1 MGVCPSRKQEQKS
14 MATHQGQRP
23 TDVVQICDGSA
34 EAVQMPVP
42 LSQETSSGADEE
54 GEDFDSFT
62 LVKVKR
68 KCRAPPGL
76 RAPPKPSPPPTPAP
90 PPEKQ
95 KLSRQEMRDAQDA
108 QLLKEW
114 REEAARVEAR
124 YEEGRQQLGTLLL
137 TKKQQAQ
144 PERLQRRERFWSTL
158 SVKFD
163 NAEPSFQS
171 CARCIEPARQISV
184 LHAVCDRLA
193 SAEPNQR
200 PRSVKSFQNFTRK
213 ARSIRTYTLDW
224 QAVAAALGLS
234 LQYFPQECK
243 ETPTELQLTQ
253 IRKRFEVVKA
263 TGTSP
268 PDLQAWIEAES
279 YVAKFYSAE
288 EILAELRK
296 VGILSGPDD
305 FGASMVEHS
314 YWDFLPKT
322 QSLPVTAQ
330 EASKAMWVDRFANKN
345 IVSLAT
351 FELRLPKK
359 GTFGRGSIV
368 GLLLGRRGSRIKAE
382 LEALK
387 QRLAAAEVPVS
398 KVLCS
403 LGRRGCYRCQWRITP
418 WEPAFLKLAIFLPM
432 GPRPVDQSF
441 EVAKDIV
448 VQTLEQWY
456 KDMVDQCDHWD
467 DVWTERLERFRVE
480 DDEGLVSARDRIRYF
495 LEEMQK
501 QIQAEIQEPV
511 ASAKT
516 LSSERWEQQIYGR
529 LRDVRHRQG
538 QEDKIQRRVRM
549 AQHNRRSER
558 GRGMLAPAQ
567 VARVERRRRM
577 VEVDSEP
584 SAWDFVCK

>member
-1 MGVCPSRKQEQKS
+1 MGVCPLRKQ
-14 MATHQGQRP
+14 GQSP
-23 TDVVQICDGSA
+23 TDVVHICDGSA

-76 RAPPKPSPPPTPAP
+76 RAPPKPSPPPTPAT
-90 PPEKQ
+90 PPEKR
-95 KLSRQEMRDAQDA
+95 KLSKQEIRDAGNA
-108 QLLKEW
+108 QLLKVL
-114 REEAARVEAR
+114 REDLARAEASLVEKR
-124 YEEGRQQLGTLLL
+124 KQLEPHLVLERRE
-137 TKKQQAQ
+137 KRKA
-144 PERLQRRERFWSTL
+144 ERLKFREGDWPSSL
-158 SVKFD
+158 EVKFD
-163 NAEPSFQS
+163 NAEPSFPPS
-171 CARCIEPARQISV
+171 CPSSCIESARQILV
-184 LHAVCDRLA
+184 LHAVCDRLE
-193 SAEPNQR
+193 SVEPCRR
-200 PRSVKSFQNFTRK
+200 PRSLKSFENFTRK

-243 ETPTELQLTQ
+243 ETPTELQLAQ

-351 FELRLPKK
+351 FKLRLPQK
-359 GTFGRGSIV
+359 GTRGRGSIV

-403 LGRRGCYRCQWRITP
+403 LGRRGCDRCKWRMSP
-418 WEPAFLKLAIFLPM
+418 WEPAFLKLTIFLPM

-448 VQTLEQWY
+448 VPTLEQWY

-467 DVWTERLERFRVE
+467 DVYTERLERFRVE
-480 DDEGLVSARDRIRYF
+480 NDEELVSARDRIRYF

-529 LRDVRHRQG
+529 LRDVRHRQE

-549 AQHNRRSER
+549 APHNRRSGR

-577 VEVDSEP
+577 DEVDDEP
-584 SAWDFVCK
+584 SAWDFTCK